1 MDHGL
6 LPTAQ
11 NHHDRFQESARGIEA
26 ESKFAIFGQFGLH
39 YVFSC
44 RKECVFGRD
53 SVPEGRSVYPWTII
67 VIQKSGQRFRVL
79 DARLGPLSISWTAD
93 RALAVDEWM
102 RRRND
107 KHSGELVSVNVVLE
121 PVHRPA

>member
-1 MDHGL
+1 VDHGL
-6 LPTAQ
+6 LPTTQ
-11 NHHDRFQESARGIEA
+11 NYHDRFQESARGIEA
-26 ESKFAIFGQFGLH
+26 ESKFAIFGQFGFH

-44 RKECVFGRD
+44 RKDCVFGRD
-53 SVPEGRSVYPWTII
+53 SVLEGRSVYPWMII
-67 VIQKSGQRFRVL
+67 VIQKSGQRGRTL
-79 DARLGPLSISWTAD
+79 NPRLGPWSISRTAD

-107 KHSGELVSVNVVLE
+107 KHSGELVSVNVALE